1 MIFDNKNLG
10 FGLFYEFLDHFQFHG
25 GFDQLRKVLQRVVPF
40 EDNPVLPLDLI
51 PEFTSPFKACSN
63 ILNPEYTKEMAEE
76 LQSIIVGRLKNMS
89 DDSMKEMDKNTIHSI
104 MSDFR
109 DFLCL
114 GLPEEVV
121 DEQLESVKLGLALRF
136 LKSPEM
142 KKRLT
147 GINEIKSIV
156 RSTERIGSGI
166 VHHKWQDDDTPEIRS
181 RWLKP
186 EYLINWI
193 EENKLVEFLLGES
206 SHVEVIKRSASLL
219 IFLAN
224 NNHLNVNHLELL
236 WKSQEDKH
244 EATVL
249 GVYETINEIAS
260 YLNKDSI
267 LYLFEKINSMPIKKY
282 NEQTVKF
289 VKEFTLKSFEVFR
302 SIRGSEL
309 VDISSDNDDE
319 ESKVNEFIVDNAKGI
334 IEGNVAIPD
343 SDMPEFGLPILF
355 EILQQNSEL
364 GGHTLS
370 EFIDLLKES
379 TSDACKASYVLKCI
393 KNMMEGTA
401 VYQSIS
407 IFMSIFNLAFNY
419 RSFEIELNSEVAIK
433 KLNDQFDFIGLT
445 IQNIERYNSLVQ
457 KQMVD
462 SVNKGLV
469 PENVSKTKFEGN
481 VTHAEQLDKLLEFI
495 ENVISTSDNRVEIGT
510 ANIQKLW
517 NIFVSASSIE
527 FDKNTFFKWL
537 CKESSIYT
545 TSMMVSSSQSLLND
559 EEKTFLFE
567 QILCKNEYVQKK
579 EISLSCFKC
588 FKKYFGLD
596 NKYIAFSRR

>member
-1 MIFDNKNLG
+1 M
-10 FGLFYEFLDHFQFHG
+10 
-25 GFDQLRKVLQRVVPF
+25 VVPHD
-40 EDNPVLPLDLI
+40 ESPTLPLELI
-51 PEFTSPFKACSN
+51 PEFTSPFRACSN

-76 LQSIIVGRLKNMS
+76 LQSIIVGRLENMS
-89 DDSMKEMDKNTIHSI
+89 DEAMKEVDKATIHSI
-104 MSDFR
+104 MHDFR

-121 DEQLESVKLGLALRF
+121 DEKLESVKLGLALRF

-156 RSTERIGSGI
+156 RSTERIGSRM
-166 VHHKWQDDDTPEIRS
+166 VQHKWQDDDSPRVKS

-193 EENKLVEFLLGES
+193 EEHKLVEYLLGES
-206 SHVEVIKRSASLL
+206 SHVEVIKRSSSLL

-224 NNHLNVNHLELL
+224 NNHLTVEHLDLL

-249 GVYETINEIAS
+249 GVYETINEIAN
-260 YLNKDSI
+260 YLSKEGIS
-267 LYLFEKINSMPIKKY
+267 YLFEKINSMPVKKY

-289 VKEFTLKSFEVFR
+289 VKEFTLKSFDAYRNF
-302 SIRGSEL
+302 RGSEL
-309 VDISSDNDDE
+309 DGINSDHDDE
-319 ESKVNEFIVDNAKGI
+319 ESKVNEFYVDNARSI
-334 IEGNVAIPD
+334 IEGSVASPEVEI
-343 SDMPEFGLPILF
+343 PEFGLPILF

-379 TSDACKASYVLKCI
+379 TSDACKASYILKCI
-393 KNMMEGTA
+393 KNMMDGVA

-419 RSFEIELNSEVAIK
+419 RSFDIELNSEVAAK

-445 IQNIERYNSLVQ
+445 IKNIERYNTLVQ

-462 SVNKGLV
+462 SIDKGLV
-469 PENVSKTKFEGN
+469 PENISKTKFEGN

-495 ENVISTSDNRVEIGT
+495 ESVISTSDNKIQIGT
-510 ANIQKLW
+510 ENIQRLW
-517 NIFVSASSIE
+517 NIFVSNSSIE

-537 CKESSIYT
+537 CKESSIYPS
-545 TSMMVSSSQSLLND
+545 SMMVSSSQSLLTED
-559 EEKTFLFE
+559 ERTFLFE
-567 QILCKNEYVQKK
+567 EILCKNEYVQKK
-579 EISLSCFKC
+579 DISLSCFKC
-588 FKKYFGLD
+588 FKKYFALD
-596 NKYIAFSRR
+596 NRYITYSRRAYKVFSFDDIKGMDSLWEIVLL